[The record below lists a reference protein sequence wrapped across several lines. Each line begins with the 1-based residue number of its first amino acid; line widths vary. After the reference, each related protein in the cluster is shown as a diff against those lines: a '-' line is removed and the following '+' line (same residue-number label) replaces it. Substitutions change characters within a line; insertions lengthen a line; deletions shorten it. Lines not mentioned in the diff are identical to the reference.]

1 MPKEINTSHDVNVN
15 VLLDILKSKLYNRFD
30 FSNTIY
36 TEWDKNIRTVNYS
49 ISAIKETN
57 VTERQEIIVMNK
69 NSYHIN
75 YKQIYDNLPFETTLY
90 INIEK
95 NGSKTLMN
103 IDYNLSFTKKCH
115 TKFIYNKWIESNISS
130 IYDRFNKE
138 ILESI

>member
-1 MPKEINTSHDVNVN
+1 MPKEINTIYDVNVN
-15 VLLDILKSKLYNRFD
+15 VLLDILKSKLYNRFE
-30 FSNTIY
+30 FSNISY

-49 ISAIKETN
+49 ISALKETN
-57 VTERQEIIVMNK
+57 VTETQKITVMK
-69 NSYHIN
+69 NSYHIE
-75 YKQIYDNLPFETTLY
+75 YKQNYDNLPFETTLY

-103 IDYNLSFTKKCH
+103 IDYNLSFTKKCN